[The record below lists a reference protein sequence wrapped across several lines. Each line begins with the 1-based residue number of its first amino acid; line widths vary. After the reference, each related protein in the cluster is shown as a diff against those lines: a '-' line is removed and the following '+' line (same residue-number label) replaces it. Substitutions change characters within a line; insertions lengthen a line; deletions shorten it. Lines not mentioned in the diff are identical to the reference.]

1 MAKKSTR
8 TRPDDD
14 AAVVEAIPDPITV
27 TCPEC
32 GAEVQVAA
40 VSTECNSCGCRVYR

>member
-1 MAKKSTR
+1 MAKLKKTEAEL
-8 TRPDDD
+8 DV
-14 AAVVEAIPDPITV
+14 AAVEEIPDPITV

-40 VSTECNSCGCRVYR
+40 ASTECNSCGCRVYR